1 MSAPIVSPV
10 FVAASAPSLV
20 PSPALAPRPVL
31 SWGIATSLVAAG
43 ALALLL
49 WASWHPV
56 VVAPANPPASVM
68 LVFAA
73 QAMSPETQ
81 QAAAVGARQ
90 SAASSAARPPRSA
103 VRQAALPVLARAAA
117 PDIVAAEKETKAA
130 ASPSLDPGKD
140 AAREAAVPAQASSS
154 ATPAPAAVRGPQ
166 AAPFDSDTP
175 PASAAPA
182 SWQSRVLGHLAHFK
196 RYPGDARQRKR
207 AGAAWV
213 RFQVDG
219 DGKLL
224 ASELVTSSGTVLLD
238 REALQVLQ
246 RAQPLPAPPGK
257 LLHQGTVTVTL
268 PVSFKLE
275 PGPDQA

>member
-1 MSAPIVSPV
+1 MS
-10 FVAASAPSLV
+10 
-20 PSPALAPRPVL
+20 PRPLL
-31 SWGIATSLVAAG
+31 SWGIATSLVAAT

-49 WASWHPV
+49 WAAWQAVSV
-56 VVAPANPPASVM
+56 VPAQPPASVM

-73 QAMSPETQ
+73 QAMSAETQ
-81 QAAAVGARQ
+81 AAHAVGARQ
-90 SAASSAARPPRSA
+90 SAVSSDARPPKST
-103 VRQAALPVLARAAA
+103 VRQAALPMLARAAA
-117 PDIVAAEKETKAA
+117 PQIVAAEKETKAET
-130 ASPSLDPGKD
+130 SPSPDPGKD
-140 AAREAAVPAQASSS
+140 AAREASLPAQAGSS
-154 ATPAPAAVRGPQ
+154 ATPAPSSVRGPQ

-213 RFQVDG
+213 RFQVDR

-246 RAQPLPAPPGK
+246 RAQPLPAPPASV
-257 LLHQGTVTVTL
+257 LHQGTVTVTL
-268 PVSFKLE
+268 PVSFKLDAE
-275 PGPDQA
+275 GGHGAG

>member
-1 MSAPIVSPV
+1 MKGATT
-10 FVAASAPSLV
+10 L
-20 PSPALAPRPVL
+20 ALRPVL
-31 SWGIATSLVAAG
+31 NWGIATSLVVAT

-49 WASWHPV
+49 WAAWQPAALAPV
-56 VVAPANPPASVM
+56 QPPASVM

-73 QAMSPETQ
+73 QAMSAETRPTV
-81 QAAAVGARQ
+81 AVGARQ
-90 SAASSAARPPRSA
+90 SAASSAARPPKSPI
-103 VRQAALPVLARAAA
+103 RQAALPVLARAAA
-117 PDIVAAEKETKAA
+117 PEIVAAEKEAKVA
-130 ASPSLDPGKD
+130 ASPVTDPGKD
-140 AAREAAVPAQASSS
+140 AAKEASLPAQASSS

-182 SWQSRVLGHLAHFK
+182 SWQSQVLSHLAHFK

-213 RFQVDG
+213 RFQVDR

-224 ASELVTSSGTVLLD
+224 ASELITSSGTVLLD

-246 RAQPLPAPPGK
+246 RAQPLPAPPAPV
-257 LLHQGTVTVTL
+257 LHQGTVTVTL

-275 PGPDQA
+275 PGQDKA

>member
-1 MSAPIVSPV
+1 MKGPYTLEV
-10 FVAASAPSLV
+10 
-20 PSPALAPRPVL
+20 RPVL
-31 SWGIATSLVAAG
+31 SWGIATSLVAAT

-49 WASWHPV
+49 WAAWRP
-56 VVAPANPPASVM
+56 APLASAQPPASVM
-68 LVFAA
+68 VVFAA

-81 QAAAVGARQ
+81 QAAAVGARR
-90 SAASSAARPPRSA
+90 SAASSAAQPKKSTT
-103 VRQAALPVLARAAA
+103 RQEALPVLARAAA
-117 PDIVAAEKETKAA
+117 PDIAVAEKEAKAE
-130 ASPSLDPGKD
+130 ASPSPDPGKD
-140 AAREAAVPAQASSS
+140 AAREASMQAQASSS
-154 ATPAPAAVRGPQ
+154 ATPAPSPVRGPQ

-246 RAQPLPAPPGK
+246 RAQPLPAPPASV
-257 LLHQGTVTVTL
+257 LHQGTVTVTL

-275 PGPDQA
+275 PGQDKA

>member
-1 MSAPIVSPV
+1 MSAPSTP
-10 FVAASAPSLV
+10 
-20 PSPALAPRPVL
+20 APRPIL
-31 SWGIATSLVAAG
+31 SWGIATALVALA

-49 WASWHPV
+49 WASWQPV
-56 VVAPANPPASVM
+56 AVAPANPAASVM
-68 LVFAA
+68 VVFAA
-73 QAMSPETQ
+73 QAMSPETR
-81 QAAAVGARQ
+81 QAAAAGARR
-90 SAASSAARPPRSA
+90 SAAASAARPPDSA
-103 VRQAALPVLARAAA
+103 TRQEAVPVLARAAA
-117 PDIVAAEKETKAA
+117 PEIVAAEKAEKAA
-130 ASPSLDPGKD
+130 ASPSAEPGQD
-140 AAREAAVPAQASSS
+140 AAKEASVPAQASSS
-154 ATPAPAAVRGPQ
+154 ATPVPSPVRGPQ

-182 SWQSRVLGHLAHFK
+182 SWQSRVLSHLARFK

-213 RFQVDG
+213 RFQVDR

-246 RAQPLPAPPGK
+246 RAQPLPAPPASV
-257 LLHQGTVTVTL
+257 LHQGTVTVTL

-275 PGPDQA
+275 PGQDKA

>member
-1 MSAPIVSPV
+1 MN
-10 FVAASAPSLV
+10 
-20 PSPALAPRPVL
+20 PRPIL
-31 SWGIATSLVAAG
+31 NWGIATSLVVAA

-49 WASWHPV
+49 WSGWQPV
-56 VVAPANPPASVM
+56 SVALTQPPASVM
-68 LVFAA
+68 VVFAA
-73 QAMSPETQ
+73 QAMSPETR
-81 QAAAVGARQ
+81 QAAAAGARQ
-90 SAASSAARPPRSA
+90 SAASSAAQPKRSTA
-103 VRQAALPVLARAAA
+103 RQEALPVLARAAA
-117 PDIVAAEKETKAA
+117 PEIVAAEKEAKAET
-130 ASPSLDPGKD
+130 SPSAEPGKD
-140 AAREAAVPAQASSS
+140 AAKEASLPAQASSS

-175 PASAAPA
+175 STNAAPA

-213 RFQVDG
+213 RFQVDR

-246 RAQPLPAPPGK
+246 RAQPLPAPPDNV
-257 LLHQGTVTVTL
+257 LHQGTVTVTL
-268 PVSFKLE
+268 PVSFKLDAE
-275 PGPDQA
+275 SGHGTS

>member
-1 MSAPIVSPV
+1 MN
-10 FVAASAPSLV
+10 
-20 PSPALAPRPVL
+20 PRPIW
-31 SWGIATSLVAAG
+31 SWGIATSLVVAT

-49 WASWHPV
+49 WAAWRPV
-56 VVAPANPPASVM
+56 SVAPANPAASVM

-81 QAAAVGARQ
+81 VAHAVGARQ
-90 SAASSAARPPRSA
+90 SAASSAARPPKSA
-103 VRQAALPVLARAAA
+103 IRQEALPVLARAAA
-117 PDIVAAEKETKAA
+117 PQIVAAEKEAKAA
-130 ASPSLDPGKD
+130 GSPVTEPGKD
-140 AAREAAVPAQASSS
+140 AAKEASLPAQASSS
-154 ATPAPAAVRGPQ
+154 ATPAPSPVRGPQ

-213 RFQVDG
+213 RFQVDR

-238 REALQVLQ
+238 REALQVLE
-246 RAQPLPAPPGK
+246 RAQPLPAPPASV
-257 LLHQGTVTVTL
+257 LRQGTVTVTL
-268 PVSFKLE
+268 PVSFRLDAE
-275 PGPDQA
+275 SGHGAS

>member
-1 MSAPIVSPV
+1 
-10 FVAASAPSLV
+10 LN
-20 PSPALAPRPVL
+20 
-31 SWGIATSLVAAG
+31 WGIATALVVAT

-49 WASWHPV
+49 WAAWQAV
-56 VVAPANPPASVM
+56 AVAPAHPPASVM

-73 QAMSPETQ
+73 QAMSAETQ
-81 QAAAVGARQ
+81 PAVAVGARQ
-90 SAASSAARPPRSA
+90 SAASSDARPPKST

-117 PDIVAAEKETKAA
+117 PQIVTAEKEETTAP
-130 ASPSLDPGKD
+130 SPPTEPGKE
-140 AAREAAVPAQASSS
+140 AAREASSMPAQAGSS

-182 SWQSRVLGHLAHFK
+182 SWQSQVLGHLAHFK

-213 RFQVDG
+213 RFQVDR

-224 ASELVTSSGTVLLD
+224 ASELITSSGTVLLD

-246 RAQPLPAPPGK
+246 RAQPLPAPPASV
-257 LLHQGTVTVTL
+257 LRQGTVTVTL
-268 PVSFKLE
+268 PVSFKLDA
-275 PGPDQA
+275 GSGHGAG

>member
-1 MSAPIVSPV
+1 MR
-10 FVAASAPSLV
+10 
-20 PSPALAPRPVL
+20 PRPVL
-31 SWGIATSLVAAG
+31 SWGIATSLVAAT

-49 WASWHPV
+49 WAGWQPV
-56 VVAPANPPASVM
+56 AVAPAQPPASVM
-68 LVFAA
+68 VVFAA

-81 QAAAVGARQ
+81 QAAVAGARQ
-90 SAASSAARPPRSA
+90 SAASSAAQPKKSTT
-103 VRQAALPVLARAAA
+103 RQQALPVLARAAA
-117 PDIVAAEKETKAA
+117 PDIVAAEKEAKAE
-130 ASPSLDPGKD
+130 ASPSPDPDKD
-140 AAREAAVPAQASSS
+140 AAREASVLAQASSS
-154 ATPAPAAVRGPQ
+154 ATPAPSTVRGPQ

-196 RYPGDARQRKR
+196 RYPGDARQRRR

-213 RFQVDG
+213 RFQVNR

-246 RAQPLPAPPGK
+246 RAQPLPAPPDNV
-257 LLHQGTVTVTL
+257 LHQGTVTVTL

>member
-1 MSAPIVSPV
+1 MKGPYTLEV
-10 FVAASAPSLV
+10 
-20 PSPALAPRPVL
+20 RPVL
-31 SWGIATSLVAAG
+31 SWGIATSLVAAT

-49 WASWHPV
+49 WAAWRP
-56 VVAPANPPASVM
+56 APLASAQPPASVM
-68 LVFAA
+68 VVFAA

-81 QAAAVGARQ
+81 QAAAVGARR
-90 SAASSAARPPRSA
+90 SAASSAAQPKKSTT
-103 VRQAALPVLARAAA
+103 RQEALPVLARAAA
-117 PDIVAAEKETKAA
+117 PDIAVAEKEAKAE
-130 ASPSLDPGKD
+130 ASPSPDPGKD
-140 AAREAAVPAQASSS
+140 AAKEAAVPAQASSS
-154 ATPAPAAVRGPQ
+154 ATPAPSPVRGPQ

-246 RAQPLPAPPGK
+246 RAQPLPAPPASV
-257 LLHQGTVTVTL
+257 LHQGTVTVTL
-268 PVSFKLE
+268 PVSFKLDA
-275 PGPDQA
+275 GSGHGAS

>member
-1 MSAPIVSPV
+1 VKGPYTLEV
-10 FVAASAPSLV
+10 
-20 PSPALAPRPVL
+20 RPVL
-31 SWGIATSLVAAG
+31 SWGIATSLVAAT

-49 WASWHPV
+49 WAAWRP
-56 VVAPANPPASVM
+56 APLASAQPPASVM
-68 LVFAA
+68 VVFAA

-81 QAAAVGARQ
+81 QAAAVGARR
-90 SAASSAARPPRSA
+90 SAASSAAQPKKSTT
-103 VRQAALPVLARAAA
+103 RQEALPVLARAAA
-117 PDIVAAEKETKAA
+117 PDIAVAEQEAKAE

-140 AAREAAVPAQASSS
+140 AAKEAAVPAQASSS
-154 ATPAPAAVRGPQ
+154 ATPAPSSVRGPQ

-246 RAQPLPAPPGK
+246 RAQPLPAPPASI
-257 LLHQGTVTVTL
+257 LHQGTVTVTL

-275 PGPDQA
+275 PGQDKA

>member
-1 MSAPIVSPV
+1 MN
-10 FVAASAPSLV
+10 
-20 PSPALAPRPVL
+20 PRPIW
-31 SWGIATSLVAAG
+31 SWGIATSLVVAT
-43 ALALLL
+43 ALSLLL
-49 WASWHPV
+49 WAAWQPV
-56 VVAPANPPASVM
+56 SVAPVNPAASVM

-81 QAAAVGARQ
+81 QAAAAGARQ
-90 SAASSAARPPRSA
+90 SAASSAARPPKSA
-103 VRQAALPVLARAAA
+103 IRQEALPVLARAAA
-117 PDIVAAEKETKAA
+117 PQIVAAEKEAKAETA
-130 ASPSLDPGKD
+130 PSPDPGKD
-140 AAREAAVPAQASSS
+140 AAKEASLPAQASSS
-154 ATPAPAAVRGPQ
+154 ATPAPSPVRGPQ

-213 RFQVDG
+213 RFQVDR

-224 ASELVTSSGTVLLD
+224 ASELITSSGTVLLD

-246 RAQPLPAPPGK
+246 RAQPLPAPPASV
-257 LLHQGTVTVTL
+257 LRQGTVTVTL
-268 PVSFKLE
+268 PVSFKLDA
-275 PGPDQA
+275 GNGHGAS

>member
-1 MSAPIVSPV
+1 MN
-10 FVAASAPSLV
+10 
-20 PSPALAPRPVL
+20 PRPIL
-31 SWGIATSLVAAG
+31 SWGIATSLVVTA

-49 WASWHPV
+49 WVAWQPV
-56 VVAPANPPASVM
+56 SVAPANPAASVM

-81 QAAAVGARQ
+81 QAAAAGARQ
-90 SAASSAARPPRSA
+90 SAASSAARPPKSTTRHE
-103 VRQAALPVLARAAA
+103 ALPVLARASA
-117 PDIVAAEKETKAA
+117 PQIAAAEKEAKAA
-130 ASPSLDPGKD
+130 ASPVTEPGKD
-140 AAREAAVPAQASSS
+140 AAKEASLPAQASSS
-154 ATPAPAAVRGPQ
+154 ATPAPSPVRGPQ

-213 RFQVDG
+213 RFQVDR

-246 RAQPLPAPPGK
+246 RAQPLPAPPASV
-257 LLHQGTVTVTL
+257 LRQGSVTVTL
-268 PVSFKLE
+268 PVSFRLDDD
-275 PGPDQA
+275 GGAS

>member
-1 MSAPIVSPV
+1 MKGACT
-10 FVAASAPSLV
+10 LER
-20 PSPALAPRPVL
+20 RPVL
-31 SWGIATSLVAAG
+31 SWGIATSLVAAT

-49 WASWHPV
+49 WAAWQPAAI
-56 VVAPANPPASVM
+56 APAQPPASVM

-73 QAMSPETQ
+73 QAMSPETR
-81 QAAAVGARQ
+81 QAAAAGARQ
-90 SAASSAARPPRSA
+90 TAASSAAQPKKSTA
-103 VRQAALPVLARAAA
+103 RQEALPVLARAAA
-117 PDIVAAEKETKAA
+117 PEIVAAEKEAKAET
-130 ASPSLDPGKD
+130 SPSAEPGKD
-140 AAREAAVPAQASSS
+140 AVKEASLPAQASSS

-175 PASAAPA
+175 STNAAPA

-213 RFQVDG
+213 RFQVDR

-224 ASELVTSSGTVLLD
+224 ASELITSSGTVLLD

-246 RAQPLPAPPGK
+246 RAQPLPAPPDN
-257 LLHQGTVTVTL
+257 LLHQGTVSVTL

-275 PGPDQA
+275 PGQDKA

>member
-1 MSAPIVSPV
+1 MS
-10 FVAASAPSLV
+10 
-20 PSPALAPRPVL
+20 PRPIL
-31 SWGIATSLVAAG
+31 SWGIATSLVVAT

-49 WASWHPV
+49 WAARQPV
-56 VVAPANPPASVM
+56 SVAPANPAASVM

-81 QAAAVGARQ
+81 QAAAAGARQ
-90 SAASSAARPPRSA
+90 SAASSAARPPKSTTRHE
-103 VRQAALPVLARAAA
+103 ALPALARAAA
-117 PDIVAAEKETKAA
+117 PQIVAAEKEAKAETA
-130 ASPSLDPGKD
+130 PSPDPGKD
-140 AAREAAVPAQASSS
+140 AAKEASLPAQASSS
-154 ATPAPAAVRGPQ
+154 ATPAPSPVRGPQ

-175 PASAAPA
+175 STSAVPA
-182 SWQSRVLGHLAHFK
+182 SWQSRVLSHLGHFK

-213 RFQVDG
+213 RFQVDR

-246 RAQPLPAPPGK
+246 RAQPLPAPPVT
-257 LLHQGTVTVTL
+257 LLRQGSVTVTL
-268 PVSFKLE
+268 PVSFKLDA
-275 PGPDQA
+275 GNGHGAS

>member
-1 MSAPIVSPV
+1 MN
-10 FVAASAPSLV
+10 
-20 PSPALAPRPVL
+20 PRPIL
-31 SWGIATSLVAAG
+31 SWGIATSWVVIT

-49 WASWHPV
+49 WAAWQPV
-56 VVAPANPPASVM
+56 RVAPANPAASVM

-81 QAAAVGARQ
+81 QAAAAGARQ
-90 SAASSAARPPRSA
+90 SAASSAARPPKSA
-103 VRQAALPVLARAAA
+103 IRQEALPVLARAAA
-117 PDIVAAEKETKAA
+117 PQIVAAEKEAKAETGP
-130 ASPSLDPGKD
+130 SPDPGKD
-140 AAREAAVPAQASSS
+140 AAKETSLPAQASSS
-154 ATPAPAAVRGPQ
+154 ATPAPSPVRGPQ

-213 RFQVDG
+213 RFQVDR

-246 RAQPLPAPPGK
+246 RAQPLPAPPASI
-257 LLHQGTVTVTL
+257 LRQGTVTVTL
-268 PVSFKLE
+268 PVSFKLDAE
-275 PGPDQA
+275 SGHGAS